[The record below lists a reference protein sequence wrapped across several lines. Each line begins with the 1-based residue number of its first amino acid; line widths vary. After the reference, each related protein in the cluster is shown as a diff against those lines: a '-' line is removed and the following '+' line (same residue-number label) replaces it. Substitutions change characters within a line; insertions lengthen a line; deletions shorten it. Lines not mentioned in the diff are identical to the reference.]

1 MDPFVCLSLL
11 QRPLWISQPGV
22 AGSDPFLGAAQGPVI
37 ILVSRKSSL
46 EPAKGNGYVAAAK
59 QAQPKGQDKSALNM
73 PNSIVAFVENNR
85 YLCVVDKS

>member
-1 MDPFVCLSLL
+1 MSVSPAEATLDFPAWCC
-11 QRPLWISQPGV
+11 WIR
-22 AGSDPFLGAAQGPVI
+22 PFLGAAQGPVI
-37 ILVSRKSSL
+37 ILVSMKSSL
-46 EPAKGNGYVAAAK
+46 EPAKGNGYVAATK